1 MALFVDRVT
10 IKLRA
15 GDGGNGCVSFH
26 REKFIQNGGPDGG
39 DGGKGGD
46 IIILADSNMHTLLDF
61 KYKTKYVAENG
72 EAGQS
77 NLRKGKD
84 GESLLIKVPVGT
96 VIFQKDTG
104 LIVADMDKPNK
115 KKVLLHGGRGGFGNS
130 HFASS
135 TRQAPNFAKPGIKN
149 DMFEFI
155 MELKTLADVGLVG
168 FPNVGKST
176 ILAALTR
183 AKPKIANYHFTTL
196 TPNLGIVQK
205 YDTSFVLADIPGLV
219 EGASE
224 GKGLGHYFLRHI
236 ERTRLIL
243 NVIDISG
250 SEGRDPYEDYLAIN
264 KELQAYGD
272 LKNRPQVLVLN
283 KSDLINDDELVNQI
297 VDKFKSHGLDCF
309 VASAAAN
316 KGLDKL
322 VDFIIEKLKELP
334 PIISFPQESEVYK
347 AAPEKDY
354 IAEKTEYGFEVS
366 GDGIDRLIDTVNFS
380 DQDSINWFHKMLENL
395 GIMDELRVQGAKD
408 GDSIKLGDMEFDFIE

>member
-1 MALFVDRVT
+1 MALFVDRVK
-10 IKLRA
+10 IKLKA

-26 REKFIQNGGPDGG
+26 REKFVQNGGPDGG

-46 IIILADSNMHTLLDF
+46 IIIVADPNMHTLLDF
-61 KYKTKYVAENG
+61 KYKTKYLAGNG

-77 NLRKGKD
+77 NMRKGKD
-84 GESLLIKVPVGT
+84 GESLVLKVPVGT
-96 VIFQKDTG
+96 VIFQKDTQ

-135 TRQAPNFAKPGIKN
+135 TRQAPNFAKPGIKT
-149 DMFEFI
+149 DIFEFI
-155 MELKTLADVGLVG
+155 LELKTLADVGLVG

-224 GKGLGHYFLRHI
+224 GKGLGHHFLRHI

-250 SEGRDPYEDYLAIN
+250 SEGRDPFGDYIAIN

-272 LKNRPQVLVLN
+272 LKNRPQLIVLN
-283 KSDLINDDELVNQI
+283 KSDLLNDDELVDEI
-297 VDKFKSHGLDCF
+297 VQKFKSEGLDCF
-309 VASAAAN
+309 VASAATN
-316 KGLDKL
+316 KGLDSL
-322 VDFIIEKLKELP
+322 VNFIIEKLKELP
-334 PIISFPQESEVYK
+334 PMTTFAQESKVYK
-347 AAPEKDY
+347 ASPEKDF
-354 IAEKTEYGFEVS
+354 IVEKTNEGFVVS
-366 GDGIDRLIDTVNFS
+366 GDGIERLIDTVNFS
-380 DQDSINWFHKMLENL
+380 DQDSINWFHKMLEKL
-395 GIMDELRVQGAKD
+395 GIMDELRALGAKD
-408 GDSIKLGDMEFDFIE
+408 GDSIMLADMEFDFIE

>member
-46 IIILADSNMHTLLDF
+46 IIILADPNMHTLLDF

-297 VDKFKSHGLDCF
+297 VEKFKSHGLDCF
-309 VASAAAN
+309 VASAATN

-354 IAEKTEYGFEVS
+354 IVEKTEYGFEVS

-395 GIMDELRVQGAKD
+395 GIMDELRAQGAKD